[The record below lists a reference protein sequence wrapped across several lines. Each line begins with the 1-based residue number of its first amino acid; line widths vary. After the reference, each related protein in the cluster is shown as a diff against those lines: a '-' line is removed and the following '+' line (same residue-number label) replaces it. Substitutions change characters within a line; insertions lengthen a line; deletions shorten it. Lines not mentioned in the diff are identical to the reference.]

1 MTINN
6 EFWLKKW
13 NDGIIGFHRKS
24 VNEKLSHFFDQ
35 IKDESTKRVYVP
47 LCGKSLDMIW
57 LAQQGMEVIGSEI
70 SELAIQQFFR
80 ENEISFEQTRRRF
93 SSQQVVIENEDFFN
107 FDPRELGTVDA
118 IYDRAAM
125 VAMPSE
131 RHAEYAE
138 RLLEILR
145 PGGSILL
152 VTFTYKQE
160 QMSGP
165 PFSVTE
171 QSVLQ
176 YFKTAKITQLFHQ
189 SILEKEPKF
198 QSRGLDSLT
207 ETVWRV
213 QKP

>member
-6 EFWLKKW
+6 EFWQKKW
-13 NDGIIGFHRKS
+13 KDGIIGFHKKS
-24 VNEKLSHFFDQ
+24 VNEKLSGFFAQ

-47 LCGKSLDMIW
+47 LCGKSVDMIW
-57 LAQQGMEVIGSEI
+57 LAREGMEVIGSEI
-70 SELAIQQFFR
+70 SGLAIQQFFQ
-80 ENEISFEQTRRRF
+80 ENKISFEQNQRRF
-93 SSQQVVIENEDFFN
+93 SSEQIVIENDDFFH
-107 FDPRELGTVDA
+107 FDPRELGTIDA

-131 RHAEYAE
+131 RHADYAQ
-138 RLLEILR
+138 RLLKILR

-152 VTFTYKQE
+152 VTFTYKQN

-176 YFKTAKITQLFHQ
+176 HFKPAKITELFHQ

-207 ETVWRV
+207 ETVWRI
-213 QKP
+213 QKS